1 MKNSFY
7 IALIFI
13 LLGLIGVIVRFNLLL
28 EDFQT
33 QVAAE
38 KIIQNEKI
46 EELEKEI
53 RILKTDVH
61 IIQYGFESD
70 KENDWK

>member
-1 MKNSFY
+1 MKKEDFWLFVL
-7 IALIFI
+7 IAMLFLPII
-13 LLGLIGVIVRFNLLL
+13 LFTKVICDF

-46 EELEKEI
+46 KELEKEI
-53 RILKTDVH
+53 RILKTDVQ
-61 IIQYGFESD
+61 IIQCGFED
-70 KENDWK
+70 KDE